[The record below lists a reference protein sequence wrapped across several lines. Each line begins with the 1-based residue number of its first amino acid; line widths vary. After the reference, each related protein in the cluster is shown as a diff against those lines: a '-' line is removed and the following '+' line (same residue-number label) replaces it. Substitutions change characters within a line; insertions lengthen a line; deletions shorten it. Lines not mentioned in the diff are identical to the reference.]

1 MEIDVRDYLDEEDMR
16 EIAREQFSRAVER
29 QLSDGL
35 EVERVI
41 SNIAYET
48 VWRAVDDAVGEDAKA
63 LVAAKIPEVI
73 DSLSCYSVF
82 READK
87 LLREEKSVGQR
98 ILDEVVAENRPAIEA
113 RVREVIDGIDANRLR
128 EDIRDAIFDTVSEW
142 IDGEG

>member
-1 MEIDVRDYLDEEDMR
+1 MEIDVRDYLGEEEMR

-29 QLSDGL
+29 QLSSSL

-63 LVAAKIPEVI
+63 LVAAKIPSVI
-73 DSLSCYSVF
+73 DSLSCYNVF

-87 LLREEKSVGQR
+87 FLREEKSVGQR

-128 EDIRDAIFDTVSEW
+128 EHIRDAIFDTVSEW
-142 IDGEG
+142 IDGDD

>member
-1 MEIDVRDYLDEEDMR
+1 MEIDVRDYLGEEDMR
-16 EIAREQFSRAVER
+16 EIVREQFSRAVAR
-29 QLSDGL
+29 QLSNSSD
-35 EVERVI
+35 VERVI

-63 LVAAKIPEVI
+63 LVAAKIPGAI

-87 LLREEKSVGQR
+87 FLREEKSVGQR

-128 EDIRDAIFDTVSEW
+128 GHIRDAIFDTVSEW
-142 IDGEG
+142 IDGED